1 MLKSTLALSA
11 SCLALVG
18 VAAAETTDGEDPRD
32 THIRELEE
40 RLERLEAAAAPAA
53 AAQPPQADPVRVT
66 LANGRPTIQTEDT
79 RISLRSLIQ
88 FDAASYDQDGP
99 GAQDLSSGTN
109 FRRARL
115 GVEGQAYD
123 DWSYELTFEF
133 GGSGTEDPGKVLAA
147 WIEYSGL
154 GPWRVRLGAQ
164 APSVGL
170 DDATS
175 SSDLPFLERGAA
187 AEMARGIAAGDGRAA
202 LAVAGGGDRW
212 FTSVAATGA
221 VAGNGASYDEQL
233 AFVGRVAV
241 APVQTENFTLHL
253 GANYSDVRQLA
264 DTSAGVGLDW
274 AQLRERPELR
284 VDGARLV
291 DTGQLTAETMSATG
305 LEAGV
310 QWGPLYAS
318 GEYIMFDV
326 DRAGA
331 LPDAEFA
338 GWHVQATWS
347 LTGERRRWSKKSGAF
362 ASERVA
368 ANFSPD
374 DGDWGAWELAG
385 RWSVL
390 DLNDNETSVGAASTL
405 GAPTAIVRGGEQ
417 EIATVGLN
425 WRPNPLLRFMLN
437 YQSTEIERLD
447 AAGLTD
453 IGQSFEA
460 VSLRSQ
466 LAF

>member
-1 MLKSTLALSA
+1 MLKTTLALSA
-11 SCLALVG
+11 SCLAMVG
-18 VAAAETTDGEDPRD
+18 VAAAETDGEDPRD
-32 THIRELEE
+32 ARIRELEE
-40 RLERLEAAAAPAA
+40 RLDRLEAAAP
-53 AAQPPQADPVRVT
+53 AAQPAQADPVRVT
-66 LANGRPTIQTEDT
+66 LANGRPTIQTDDF
-79 RISLRSLIQ
+79 RVSLRSLIQ
-88 FDAASYDQDGP
+88 FDAASYDQDGVGP
-99 GAQDLSSGTN
+99 QDLSSGTN

-115 GVEGQAYD
+115 GVEGQAFD

-147 WIEYSGL
+147 WIEYGGF
-154 GPWRVRLGAQ
+154 GPWRVRVGAQ

-170 DDATS
+170 DDSTS

-202 LAVAGGGDRW
+202 IAVTNGGDNW
-212 FTSVAATGA
+212 FASVAATGA

-233 AFVGRVAV
+233 AFVGRAAI
-241 APVQTENFTLHL
+241 APVQTDNFTLHL

-264 DTSAGVGLDW
+264 DASAGAGLDW

-284 VDGARLV
+284 VDGTRLV
-291 DTGQLTAETMSATG
+291 DAGQLTAETMSVTG

-331 LPDAEFA
+331 LADAEFD

-347 LTGERRRWSKKSGAF
+347 LTGERRRWSKKNGAF

-368 ANFSPD
+368 APLNPD
-374 DGDWGAWELAG
+374 EGDWGAWELAG

-417 EIATVGLN
+417 EIATLGLN
-425 WRPNPLLRFMLN
+425 WRPNSLVRFMLN
-437 YQSTEIERLD
+437 YQSTEIERID

-460 VSLRSQ
+460 VSLRTQ